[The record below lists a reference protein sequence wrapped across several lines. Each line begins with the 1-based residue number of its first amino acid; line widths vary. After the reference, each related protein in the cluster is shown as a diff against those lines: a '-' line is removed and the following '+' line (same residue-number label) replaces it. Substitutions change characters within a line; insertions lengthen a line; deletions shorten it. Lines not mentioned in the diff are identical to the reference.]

1 MQSDPDAIVDLRGLE
16 PPEPLQ
22 RILEALPAATNE
34 PLRFLLSR
42 EPFPLYGILKRDG
55 FRYCVQREE
64 AGVRLVIVRG
74 NPIL

>member
-1 MQSDPDAIVDLRGLE
+1 MQSDPKAIVDLRGLD

-34 PLRFLLSR
+34 PLSFLLSR

-55 FRYCVQREE
+55 FRYSVQREE

-74 NPIL
+74 NTIP

>member
-1 MQSDPDAIVDLRGLE
+1 MQSDPEAIVDLRGLE

-22 RILEALPAATNE
+22 RILDALPAATDA

-55 FRYCVQREE
+55 FRYSVQREE

-74 NPIL
+74 NPIP

>member
-1 MQSDPDAIVDLRGLE
+1 MQSDPEAIVDLRGLE

-42 EPFPLYGILKRDG
+42 EPLPLYGILKRDG
-55 FRYCVQREE
+55 FRYSVHREE

-74 NPIL
+74 NPIP